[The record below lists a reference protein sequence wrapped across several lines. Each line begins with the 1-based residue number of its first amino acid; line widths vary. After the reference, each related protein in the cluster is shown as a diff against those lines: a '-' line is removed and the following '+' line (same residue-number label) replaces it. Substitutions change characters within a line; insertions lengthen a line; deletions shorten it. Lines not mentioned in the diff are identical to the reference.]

1 MNITKQINEKKINKG
16 AYEGPRDGPGALHD
30 TPGAVNQYP
39 EFGKNVNYIFIIS
52 TLEKVKQMDYCYRS
66 RLYIT

>member
-1 MNITKQINEKKINKG
+1 MKKINKG
-16 AYEGPRDGPGALHD
+16 AYEGPRDGPCAIHD

-52 TLEKVKQMDYCYRS
+52 TLEKVKQMDYC
-66 RLYIT
+66 